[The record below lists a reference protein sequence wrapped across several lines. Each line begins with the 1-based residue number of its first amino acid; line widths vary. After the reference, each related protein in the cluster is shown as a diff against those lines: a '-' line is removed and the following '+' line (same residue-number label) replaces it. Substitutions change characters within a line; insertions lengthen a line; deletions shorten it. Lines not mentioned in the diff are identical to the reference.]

1 MPPGRRPALAER
13 ALSAAELKI
22 LLLGTRAGR
31 TIIGWAVPIVIAAL
45 GGALRFYRLGRP
57 HALVFDET
65 YYVKDAY
72 SYLHGGYERNWP
84 DKANELFTSG
94 HQNILLHTPE
104 FSVHP
109 PVGKW
114 MIAAGMK
121 LFGTDSSF
129 GWRFAA
135 AVVGTLSILMVAR
148 IARRLFGSNLL
159 GATAGLLLAVD
170 GEHFVHSRTSL
181 LDIFVMFWALATFA
195 AVLLDRDYSRK
206 KLADRTAA
214 PHPAMRR
221 PRLGF
226 RPWLVTAGICA
237 GLTMGTKW
245 SGVYFLAAFGLL
257 AVFWNVGARRTV
269 GERHYLKSGLL
280 GDGIPAFFQMVPI
293 AFATYVA
300 SWIGWI
306 RASNSY
312 DRQWAA
318 DHTASAWSW
327 LPDWLR
333 SLAEYHAQM
342 YHFNITLHAG
352 HPYMSNPWGWLVQW
366 RPTSFYYEQYHQG
379 QHGCSA
385 HTCSAAI
392 TSLGNPLLWWLGVIA
407 LLVCVAAWALRR
419 DTRAGAVLAGIAG
432 GYLPWF
438 QYEDRTIFT
447 FYTIAFTP
455 FVVLAVTYLIGILVG
470 PAAARRRRRLIG
482 TLVAGV
488 LVAAIVVVFAF
499 YWPIYSAEVI
509 PYKDWQLRMWTPTW
523 I

>member
-1 MPPGRRPALAER
+1 MADR
-13 ALSAAELKI
+13 ALSAAELKL

-31 TIIGWAVPIVIAAL
+31 TIVGWMVPLIIAGL

-57 HALVFDET
+57 HSLVFDET

-84 DKANELFTSG
+84 DKANGLFTSG

-114 MIAAGMK
+114 MIALGMK

-135 AVVGTLSILMVAR
+135 AAVGTLSILMVAR
-148 IARRLFGSNLL
+148 IARRLFDSNLL

-181 LDIFVMFWALATFA
+181 LDVFVMFWALATFA
-195 AVLLDRDYSRK
+195 AILLDRDHCRA
-206 KLADRTAA
+206 KLATRTASA
-214 PHPAMRR
+214 GLTDNRDWG

-226 RPWLVTAGICA
+226 RPWLVAAGVCA

-245 SGVYFLAAFGLL
+245 SGVYFLAAFGVL
-257 AVFWNVGARRTV
+257 AVLWNVGARRTI
-269 GERHYLKSGLL
+269 GARSHLKAGLV
-280 GDGIPAFFQMVPI
+280 GDGIPAFLQMVPI
-293 AFATYVA
+293 AVVTYVA
-300 SWIGWI
+300 TWIGWI
-306 RASNSY
+306 RGSDSY
-312 DRQWAA
+312 DRGWAA
-318 DHTASAWSW
+318 AHPDSAWSW
-327 LPDWLR
+327 VPDWLR
-333 SLAEYHAQM
+333 SLAEYHKEM
-342 YHFNITLHAG
+342 YHFHVNLHAG
-352 HPYMSNPWGWLVQW
+352 HPYKSNPWGWIVQW

-379 QHGCSA
+379 QAGCHVS
-385 HTCSAAI
+385 TCSSAI
-392 TSLGNPLLWWLGVIA
+392 TSLGNPFLWWAGAVA
-407 LLVCVAAWALRR
+407 LLVCLAAWALRR
-419 DTRAGAVLAGIAG
+419 DWRAGAICAGIAA

-438 QYEDRTIFT
+438 EYEDRTIFT

-455 FVVLAVTYLIGILVG
+455 FIVLAVTYALGLILG
-470 PAAARRRRRLIG
+470 PAHAHRRRRLTG
-482 TLVAGV
+482 ALVAGGI
-488 LVAAIVVVFAF
+488 VAAIVFIFAF
-499 YWPIYSAEVI
+499 YWPVYTAEVI